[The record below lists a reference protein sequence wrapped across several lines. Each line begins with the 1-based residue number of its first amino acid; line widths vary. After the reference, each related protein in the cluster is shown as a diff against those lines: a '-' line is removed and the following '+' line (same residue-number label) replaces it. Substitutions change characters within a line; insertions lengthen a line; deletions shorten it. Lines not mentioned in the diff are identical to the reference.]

1 MDKGA
6 WSCIELV
13 CWESLKAKRALG
25 HLQTAVT
32 HGRIWGGVSGVATPP
47 NGQSH
52 SATDVLSHADAL
64 IYMAKSL
71 VVVVVS
77 LYTSC
82 KTTLQRH
89 CGVA

>member
-1 MDKGA
+1 MGG
-6 WSCIELV
+6 S
-13 CWESLKAKRALG
+13 R
-25 HLQTAVT
+25 
-32 HGRIWGGVSGVATPP
+32 GGVSGVATPP

-52 SATDVLSHADAL
+52 SIKCSSSDVLSHADAL
-64 IYMAKSL
+64 VYIANSL

-89 CGVA
+89 CEVYS